1 MGVPDDYE
9 SYTEGDYKTLR
20 QKVEMELAE
29 DDIGAWEEMVKQKGF
44 ESQIFTG
51 VTKPLEIPT
60 VAYVVP
66 ASLES
71 TATPE
76 QVAASVVPVER
87 TESMIMAGKI
97 VKLKSIVN
105 EEVARLNQHIT
116 NLKIMKTKADASADA
131 DMMVVFSKAISGCIT
146 RTSRLVTLV
155 SKLLTEVVVDEKMPQ
170 LIDLLESCSE
180 KYVYICNWAAKFDCQ
195 VETAKGVGRK
205 RRYSSE
211 RV

>member
-1 MGVPDDYE
+1 MIKTLKWYCEEQLDSTFGARLTAHWIESGLLPTRPNRVTGATARYYIEMGVPDDYE

-97 VKLKSIVN
+97 VKL
-105 EEVARLNQHIT
+105 
-116 NLKIMKTKADASADA
+116 
-131 DMMVVFSKAISGCIT
+131 
-146 RTSRLVTLV
+146 
-155 SKLLTEVVVDEKMPQ
+155 
-170 LIDLLESCSE
+170 
-180 KYVYICNWAAKFDCQ
+180 
-195 VETAKGVGRK
+195 
-205 RRYSSE
+205 
-211 RV
+211 